1 MRCLPVEHDLMHRP
15 TLGRATAYHALDTV
29 LGHELERAHRTAL
42 DRLPALDRQ
51 LERSR
56 DEGELFEG
64 VAAVRHLGRQRVV
77 LALIREALVVEGF
90 EDDIDLLLKERPV
103 GLLVAQ
109 WGAERFY
116 LACMVAATDAKDD
129 SAAGGGVN
137 SSEVLRQPQRVPHRS
152 DIEAA
157 TDLDVFRSVREVQ
170 CHKDGVR
177 NAFSAFALEV
187 MLGHP
192 ETVVAKAIHERGH
205 GFGLAERSCEV
216 SVRVTPLVDGRSAIT
231 DVVEVGMPG
240 IEAVKRGDHRE
251 FSVPYYRRIAG
262 YRISECQSAGMRTW
276 RLHRT
281 NRDSGR
287 RSATSSVS
295 SLSFMATRKVLQ
307 RRKLVLPQSLRQ
319 RSFMAFPDGR

>member
-1 MRCLPVEHDLMHRP
+1 MRCLPVEHDLMHSP
-15 TLGRATAYHALDTV
+15 TLGRATAYHALDTM

-64 VAAVRHLGRQRVV
+64 VAAIRHLWRQRVV

-116 LACMVAATDAKDD
+116 LARVVAATDAKDD
-129 SAAGGGVN
+129 AAACEDVSGR
-137 SSEVLRQPQRVPHRS
+137 EVLRQPQRMPHRS

-157 TDLDVFRSVREVQ
+157 TNLDVFRSVREVQ
-170 CHKDGVR
+170 CHKDGVG

-192 ETVVAKAIHERGH
+192 ETIVAKAIHERGH
-205 GFGLAERSCEV
+205 GLGLAQCSCEV
-216 SVRVTPLVDGRSAIT
+216 RVRVTPLVDGRSAIT
-231 DVVEVGMPG
+231 DVVEVGMTG
-240 IEAVKRGDHRE
+240 IEAVKLDARARRAGQARRTMARNQERG
-251 FSVPYYRRIAG
+251 A
-262 YRISECQSAGMRTW
+262 
-276 RLHRT
+276 
-281 NRDSGR
+281 
-287 RSATSSVS
+287 
-295 SLSFMATRKVLQ
+295 Q
-307 RRKLVLPQSLRQ
+307 RR
-319 RSFMAFPDGR
+319 

>member
-1 MRCLPVEHDLMHRP
+1 MRCLPVEHDPMHRP
-15 TLGRATAYHALDTV
+15 ALGRAATHHALDTV

-51 LERSR
+51 PERSR

-64 VAAVRHLGRQRVV
+64 AAAIRHLGRQRVV

-116 LACMVAATDAKDD
+116 LARVVAATDAKDD
-129 SAAGGGVN
+129 AAAGEDVN
-137 SSEVLRQPQRVPHRS
+137 GSEVLRQPQRVPHRS

-170 CHKDGVR
+170 CHKDGVG

-205 GFGLAERSCEV
+205 GLGLAQRSCEV
-216 SVRVTPLVDGRSAIT
+216 GVRVTPLVDGRSGIT
-231 DVVEVGMPG
+231 DVVEVGMTG
-240 IEAVKRGDHRE
+240 IEAVKLGDHRE
-251 FSVPYYRRIAG
+251 FSVPTSQAGLQDIELAIVSQGGMARMLEAPAHSSHALARCDAPSSILGFIRPRREMTACAASIPT
-262 YRISECQSAGMRTW
+262 SAWKSTGPCW
-276 RLHRT
+276 R
-281 NRDSGR
+281 S
-287 RSATSSVS
+287 
-295 SLSFMATRKVLQ
+295 
-307 RRKLVLPQSLRQ
+307 
-319 RSFMAFPDGR
+319 